1 MAVPVIRLVWNA
13 GAPNKRLRVRRVD
26 EGALAKRVRSLA
38 TDGKLHAQ
46 VEHGGTVCNSYGYR
60 ADTEAALAVSDG
72 RITVVFMSRVPANK
86 ATKYGAANA
95 CVPGSGW
102 VWHGSRTHDDLV
114 PAAWKAVRDAFDGA
128 FTPLELLAACADA
141 S

>member
-1 MAVPVIRLVWNA
+1 MIRLVWNA

-72 RITVVFMSRVPANK
+72 RITVVFMSRVSANK
-86 ATKYGAANA
+86 ATKFGAANA
-95 CVPGSGW
+95 CVPGAGA
-102 VWHGSRTHDDLV
+102 VWHSRLGDIHTQNAW
-114 PAAWKAVRDAFDGA
+114 AALRAAFDDA

-141 S
+141 

>member
-86 ATKYGAANA
+86 ATKFGAANA
-95 CVPGSGW
+95 CVPGAGA
-102 VWHGSRTHDDLV
+102 VWHSRLGDIHTQN
-114 PAAWKAVRDAFDGA
+114 AWTALRVAFDAA

>member
-1 MAVPVIRLVWNA
+1 MDLTRLVWRA
-13 GAPNKRLRVRRVD
+13 GSPKRRLRARRLD
-26 EGALAKRVRSLA
+26 EDALAAKVRAQAA
-38 TDGKLHAQ
+38 TRGQLTAE
-46 VEHGGTVCNSYGYR
+46 VAHGGTVCNSYGYR

-114 PAAWKAVRDAFDGA
+114 PAAWKAVRDAFDDA

-141 S
+141 

>member
-1 MAVPVIRLVWNA
+1 VIRLVWNA

-86 ATKYGAANA
+86 ATKFGAANA
-95 CVPGSGW
+95 CVPGAGA
-102 VWHGSRTHDDLV
+102 VWHSRLGDIHTQN
-114 PAAWKAVRDAFDGA
+114 AWTALRVAFDAA